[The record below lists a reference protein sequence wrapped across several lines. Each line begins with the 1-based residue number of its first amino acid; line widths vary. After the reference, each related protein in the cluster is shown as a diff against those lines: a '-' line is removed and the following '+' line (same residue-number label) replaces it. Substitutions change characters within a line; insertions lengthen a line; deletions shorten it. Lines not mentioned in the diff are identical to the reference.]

1 MSPEPSCTDNP
12 GQPYHPNPALLQ
24 QEEDA
29 AGRGLSKTQLSQVA
43 NGLTCQP
50 SQCLEPPP

>member
-29 AGRGLSKTQLSQVA
+29 AGRGLSKTQLSQVV